1 MFKGF
6 RDFLLRGNVIDLAV
20 AVIIGAMFSAVVDS
34 LVKGVIDPSL
44 AGVVGTPNFD
54 DAGAFMVGA
63 AKVRPGMVLTALLN
77 FALKAGVIYF
87 FLVMP
92 AKKLMEASKRNEAA
106 APPPPPTAEEKL
118 LAEIRDLL
126 KADLLSAKNASV

>member
-1 MFKGF
+1 MLKGF
-6 RDFLLRGNVIDLAV
+6 KDFLLRGNVIDLAV

-34 LVKGVIDPSL
+34 LVKGIIDPLL

-54 DAGAFMVGA
+54 DAGAFAIGA

-87 FLVMP
+87 FLVVP
-92 AKKLMEASKRNEAA
+92 AKRLMEASKRKEAA
-106 APPPPPTAEEKL
+106 APPPPPTAQEKL

-126 KADLLSAKNASV
+126 KDKAAKV

>member
-1 MFKGF
+1 MLKGF
-6 RDFLLRGNVIDLAV
+6 KDFLLRGNVIDLAV

-34 LVKGVIDPSL
+34 LVKGVIDPLL

-54 DAGAFMVGA
+54 DAGGFMVGTGR
-63 AKVRPGMVLTALLN
+63 VRPGMVLTALVN
-77 FALKAGVIYF
+77 FSLKAGVIYF

-126 KADLLSAKNASV
+126 KAKSAIV